1 MTSIAIIGGTGLA
14 DWPNADAVDILAI
27 KENCFGLPSGHI
39 HCVQVNG
46 VEFLFLAR
54 HGNPHSIPPHKIN
67 YRANMQALKDLG
79 IEQIF
84 AVNAVG
90 GIGKEFGAGVIS
102 IAHDIIDYTSGREHT
117 IYDGSDGT
125 LDHIDF
131 TWPYSNEL
139 RSVLAQAAESK
150 AIEVVS
156 SGVYACTNGPRLES
170 AAEVNRLQ
178 RDGADLIGMTGM
190 PEAALARE
198 MAMNYACLSLVVNP
212 AAGQVDEEITMADIQ
227 RVLDEGMGKVR
238 LLLETAVGLLT

>member
-14 DWPNADAVDILAI
+14 DWPKADAVDILAV
-27 KENCFGLPSGHI
+27 KENRFGQPSGNI

-67 YRANMQALKDLG
+67 YRANMQALKDMG
-79 IEQIF
+79 VQQIF

-90 GIGKEFGAGVIS
+90 GIGDDFGAGAIS

-117 IYDGSDGT
+117 IYDGGDGS

-131 TWPYSNEL
+131 TWPYSSDL
-139 RSVLAQAAESK
+139 REILLKAAEK
-150 AIEVVS
+150 NAIPVVNN
-156 SGVYACTNGPRLES
+156 GIYACTNGPRLES

-198 MAMNYACLSLVVNP
+198 MAMNYACLGLVVNP

-238 LLLETAVGLLT
+238 LLLETAVGLLG